1 VFAVLPQPETP
12 ARTIK
17 IHGALHFFP
26 QGLTSHALRF
36 DRPAEPAYSPHDPL
50 QRPHRNLKQTVNV
63 AEAKAARSRGEVWAW
78 DDLSALA
85 RGVTIFEISYYPEPF
100 MPTLTLKIPDK
111 LDAALRTAS
120 AKRQVGK
127 SEFVRQALNATLE
140 AELRET
146 EAASRWLARWSNCL
160 APMDEAAL
168 DDARLEHLLQKHLK

>member
-1 VFAVLPQPETP
+1 
-12 ARTIK
+12 
-17 IHGALHFFP
+17 
-26 QGLTSHALRF
+26 
-36 DRPAEPAYSPHDPL
+36 
-50 QRPHRNLKQTVNV
+50 
-63 AEAKAARSRGEVWAW
+63 
-78 DDLSALA
+78 
-85 RGVTIFEISYYPEPF
+85 
-100 MPTLTLKIPDK
+100 MPTLTLKIPDE

-120 AKRQVGK
+120 ARRQVGK